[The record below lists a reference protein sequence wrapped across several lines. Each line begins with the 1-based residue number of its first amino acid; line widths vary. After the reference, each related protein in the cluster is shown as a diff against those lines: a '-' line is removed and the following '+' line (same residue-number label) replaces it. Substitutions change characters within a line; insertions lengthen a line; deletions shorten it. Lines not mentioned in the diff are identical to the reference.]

1 MGSCTE
7 VTKVHRKWL
16 GSYKETFSLPR
27 IRLSHESASWDYTSS
42 PGLSLMTKLVNLN
55 PTLNNRSS
63 WLIMKWYNCQ
73 AGTNHILGSG
83 DAWKGWR
90 GHFIS
95 WMTQDSTLMTTSL
108 TSVMVTSLPSSWCR
122 PKPISCQSLTLHH
135 HRQILAPIRNSRD
148 KLGPDHWAISEC

>member
-16 GSYKETFSLPR
+16 GSYNNTFSRPC
-27 IRLSHESASWDYTSS
+27 IRLSHESASWDYASL
-42 PGLSLMTKLVNLN
+42 PGLSVMTKLVNLH
-55 PTLNNRSS
+55 PTPLVNNRSS

-73 AGTNHILGSG
+73 AGTNHILGSR

-108 TSVMVTSLPSSWCR
+108 TSVMVTSLPSSGSR

-135 HRQILAPIRNSRD
+135 HRQIFAPIHNVGG
-148 KLGPDHWAISEC
+148 KQTF